1 MVISCIGRKF
11 PSDSILKNLT
21 KEKLIE
27 LLKIAE
33 HNYQVQV
40 ETSKRQ
46 YDLLNIYF
54 ENMNFDSFQEM
65 VSKAWYGEVAQVAGD
80 RFDLTLPIFKHW
92 SKVFNNYG
100 YKLINSSYYSSN
112 YSENCISIVPIN
124 VEDANQYHYPCLVH
138 GRNIKG
144 FGIKVKHWKNLGNKF
159 ECKEPKELTKLLKQF
174 INELNTGNK
183 SKKYIQEK
191 QDELNK
197 IAEELNNLY
206 TEWTE

>member
-1 MVISCIGRKF
+1 VA
-11 PSDSILKNLT
+11 L
-21 KEKLIE
+21 
-27 LLKIAE
+27 A
-33 HNYQVQV
+33 V
-40 ETSKRQ
+40 
-46 YDLLNIYF
+46 
-54 ENMNFDSFQEM
+54 
-65 VSKAWYGEVAQVAGD
+65 EVAQVVGD
-80 RFDLTLPIFKHW
+80 KFDLTLPIFKHW
-92 SKVFNNYG
+92 SKAFNNYG

-124 VEDANQYHYPCLVH
+124 EEDANQYHYPCLVH
-138 GRNIKG
+138 GRSTKG
-144 FGIKVKHWKNLGNKF
+144 FGIKVKYWKNLGNKF
-159 ECKEPKELTKLLKQF
+159 ERKEPKELTKLLKQF